1 MKVII
6 LTQSLLTRFNND
18 VECRICNKV
27 FEIGDKLIRT
37 GKPSNPKFYCDE
49 HYYAEAIPQI
59 VPQINIV
66 DKVLQV
72 FKI

>member
-6 LTQSLLTRFNND
+6 LTRSLLTRFNND

-27 FEIGDKLIRT
+27 FEMGDKLIRT

-49 HYYAEAIPQI
+49 HY
-59 VPQINIV
+59 
-66 DKVLQV
+66 
-72 FKI
+72 